1 MARKAQD
8 HSEATYAPQLNR
20 ETGRVDWNNEAQSIY
35 NLVRGTNPRQG
46 AIPNTGS
53 SG

>member
-1 MARKAQD
+1 MASAGPFGGD
-8 HSEATYAPQLNR
+8 YAPQLN

-35 NLVRGTNPRQG
+35 NLVRVQ
-46 AIPNTGS
+46 IPGQVYNTGS